1 MDFIRKYHWEYG
13 TSSIKFNNEQSEL
26 AGCKVLT
33 NDDTSLKYGY
43 IRVTIR
49 LSREM
54 IGRMKKLEKDV
65 NEVLV
70 KMVFWGFDKVT
81 IVYGNRVYAKK
92 TILVPHPTYIQ
103 LRSIYINKEKK
114 PVVQMW
120 LV

>member
-1 MDFIRKYHWEYG
+1 MDFIRQYHWEYG
-13 TSSIKFNNEQSEL
+13 TSSIKFNNEQFEL
-26 AGCKVLT
+26 TGCKVLT
-33 NDDTSLKYGY
+33 NDDTRLKYGY
-43 IRVTIR
+43 IKATVK

-65 NEVLV
+65 NEVLI
-70 KMVFWGFDKVT
+70 KMGFDKVT

-92 TILVPHPTYIQ
+92 AILVPHPTYIQ

>member
-1 MDFIRKYHWEYG
+1 MDFIRQYHWEYG
-13 TSSIKFNNEQSEL
+13 TSSIKFNNEQFKL
-26 AGCKVLT
+26 TGCKVLT
-33 NDDTSLKYGY
+33 NDDTTLNYGY
-43 IRVTIR
+43 IKATVK

-65 NEVLV
+65 NEVLN
-70 KMVFWGFDKVT
+70 KKGFDKVT

-92 TILVPHPTYIQ
+92 AILVQQPTYIQ

-120 LV
+120 LM

>member
-1 MDFIRKYHWEYG
+1 
-13 TSSIKFNNEQSEL
+13 
-26 AGCKVLT
+26 
-33 NDDTSLKYGY
+33 
-43 IRVTIR
+43 
-49 LSREM
+49 M

-70 KMVFWGFDKVT
+70 KMGFDKVT

-92 TILVPHPTYIQ
+92 TILVQHPTYIQ

-120 LV
+120 LM